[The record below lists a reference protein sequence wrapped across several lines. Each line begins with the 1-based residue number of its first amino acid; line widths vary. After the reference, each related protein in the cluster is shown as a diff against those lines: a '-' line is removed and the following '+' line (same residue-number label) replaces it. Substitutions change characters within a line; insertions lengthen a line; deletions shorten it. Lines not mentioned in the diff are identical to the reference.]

1 MFVLMK
7 VFLLHHPVVKCM
19 ILGFSS
25 SGNGALGRST
35 SSSEEDIHH
44 VLDIHKFRSIQ
55 KYLFSAL
62 KAKTALICL

>member
-7 VFLLHHPVVKCM
+7 VFFCITQVVKCM
-19 ILGFSS
+19 NLVFLS

-35 SSSEEDIHH
+35 SSIEEDVDIHH

-55 KYLFSAL
+55 KYIFRP
-62 KAKTALICL
+62 